1 MKVVFHQQFLSVYT
15 SDPAPAAGRLEPVVA
30 EIAPAAEF
38 VEAAPASRQDLAA
51 VHTEMNSCRA
61 DLIGIS
67 AGFDNHV
74 DDWGGLLGTEDYR
87 QIGAMVRSAADRNGG
102 GCFAILEGGYNH
114 TVLGKNV
121 YALISGMAG
130 GSRGS

>member
-1 MKVVFHQQFLSVYT
+1 MVHNVE
-15 SDPAPAAGRLEPVVA
+15 AAGRTRYLPE
-30 EIAPAAEF
+30 
-38 VEAAPASRQDLAA
+38 VEEAMQ
-51 VHTEMNSCRA
+51 NCRA

-74 DDWGGLLGTEDYR
+74 DDWGGLLGTGDYR
-87 QIGAMVRSAADRNGG
+87 EIGALVRGAADRNGG

-121 YALISGMAG
+121 YALISGMTG